1 MTSLPSIPIIDLPE
15 EEISRS
21 YGILTVS
28 KAAQRVVLPL
38 SKVDLHAKVADQ
50 VAEVRILQTF
60 RNPYQEALEA
70 IYIFPI
76 SGGSAVSNFQMKIG
90 SRTLRGVIEER
101 AEARRQY
108 QQALEE
114 GKRAG
119 LLEQERDDV
128 FTIQVG
134 NLPPNEEVTVEI
146 TYSERL
152 PFFEDGNTE
161 LRLPLVVAPRYIPG
175 NTLDEC
181 SVGDGVE
188 QDTDI
193 VPDASKISPPR
204 LCAGFDPNVGL
215 KIEVQ
220 LLNEVSNLFC
230 SQHATRGNE
239 TANGTFISLARIDE
253 RLNKDFVLRWKSGKE
268 KTQTSLLLY
277 KDEKQEIY
285 GMLSLIPP
293 QRETFFGVP
302 RDVVFVLDR
311 SGSMQGAKIAS
322 ASRSCSIL
330 LSTLSPNDRFAM
342 LAFNNHVEWFQPN
355 GEKGDRFIAAS
366 EDGLQ
371 RGENFLRSVMS
382 GGGTELDQAIGAAIT
397 AIGDRHRASE
407 NRIPVIVLLTD
418 GQIGDESRVLKR
430 IQKELGDTRVF
441 TVGIDTAVNQGFLS
455 RLASLGG
462 GTATFVEPGTALEDA
477 LQAVGREIGTPLIV
491 DLAINAVDSDI
502 DLGSIAPMRIPDL
515 FAGRSSTAFFRMNKS
530 GKIRIHGKFSDG
542 SKFEEQIRGS
552 EIDLPAI
559 AHLWTRTRIKD
570 LEDRFRLE
578 QNNQPEIKKQII
590 DLSIQHTLL
599 TRFTAFVVVDESEVV
614 NKDGSRRKI
623 VQPVEMPA
631 LWEME
636 NETQRTGS
644 FASMTMA
651 YAPQPPMAHPMK
663 TRMQASSPKSDSG
676 AAGIFRGIFRKHGTV
691 KDLEDLAQ
699 VDSKKLKRALKDF
712 IQEFR
717 AVQSAIHSNH
727 IPSADKLEQTRLEVM
742 KVLSTTPVL
751 TELAALQKLLK
762 GAIVEL
768 IAALRTPGISV
779 ATLQSILERHKKA
792 FDKSFHGIESP
803 QSTPFWESTI

>member
-1 MTSLPSIPIIDLPE
+1 MTSIPLIPIVDVPE
-15 EEISRS
+15 ERS
-21 YGILTVS
+21 YGILTVL
-28 KAAQRVVLPL
+28 KDAQRIVLPL
-38 SKVDLHAKVADQ
+38 AKVDVRAKVAGQ
-50 VAEVRILQTF
+50 VAEVKILQTF
-60 RNPYQEALEA
+60 RNPYHEALEA

-76 SGGSAVSNFQMKIG
+76 SGGSAVSNFEMKIG

-134 NLPPNEEVTVEI
+134 NLPPNEEVTIEI

-152 PFFEDGNTE
+152 PFFENGNTE

-175 NTLDEC
+175 NAVDEC
-181 SVGDGVE
+181 SVGDGIE
-188 QDTDI
+188 HDTDI

-220 LLNEVSNLFC
+220 LLNKVSDLFC
-230 SQHATRGNE
+230 SQHATRTNE
-239 TANGTFISLARIDE
+239 TLDGTSILLARIDE
-253 RLNKDFVLRWKSGKE
+253 RLNKDFVLRWKSSKE
-268 KTQTSLLLY
+268 KTQSSLLLY
-277 KDEKQEIY
+277 KNEKQEVY
-285 GMLSLIPP
+285 GMLSIIPP
-293 QRETFFGVP
+293 QRDNFFGVP

-311 SGSMQGAKIAS
+311 SGSMQGVKMAS

-330 LSTLSPNDRFAM
+330 LSTLGPKDRFAIV
-342 LAFNNHVEWFQPN
+342 AFSNDVEWFYPN
-355 GEKGDRFIAAS
+355 GKFIAAS

-371 RGENFLRSVMS
+371 RGENFLRSINS
-382 GGGTELDQAIGAAIT
+382 HGGTELDHAIEAAIS
-397 AIGDRHRASE
+397 AIAERPHTE
-407 NRIPVIVLLTD
+407 TRIPVIVLLTD

-462 GTATFVEPGTALEDA
+462 GTATFVEPGTALDDA
-477 LQAVGREIGTPLIV
+477 LSAVGREIGTPLIV
-491 DLAINAVDSDI
+491 DLAINALDPQI
-502 DLGSIAPMRIPDL
+502 DLASVAPKRIPDL
-515 FAGRSSTAFFRMNKS
+515 FAGRSSTTFFRMNQP
-530 GKIRIHGKFSDG
+530 GAIRISGKFSDG
-542 SKFEEQIRGS
+542 SKFEEQIS
-552 EIDLPAI
+552 DSVIDLPAI
-559 AHLWTRTRIKD
+559 AHLWARARVKD

-578 QNNQPEIKKQII
+578 QSNQSEIKKQII
-590 DLSIQHTLL
+590 ELSVQHTLL

-636 NETQRTGS
+636 QSQISGR
-644 FASMTMA
+644 FAQMVMA
-651 YAPQPPMAHPMK
+651 SPAPAIARAMDAK
-663 TRMQASSPKSDSG
+663 MQVSTAKSDSS
-676 AAGIFRGIFRKHGTV
+676 ATGILGGIFRKHRTMT
-691 KDLEDLAQ
+691 DREEIAR
-699 VDSKKLKRALKDF
+699 VDSKQLKPALKDF

-717 AVQSAIHSNH
+717 AVESAIHSGH
-727 IPSADKLEQTRLEVM
+727 VPSADNLEKTRLEVM
-742 KVLSTTPVL
+742 KALSSAAAGL
-751 TELAALQKLLK
+751 ELAALQKLLR

-768 IAALRTPGISV
+768 ITALRTPGISV
-779 ATLQSILERHKKA
+779 ATLQSILERYKKD
-792 FDKSFHGIESP
+792 FEKSFHEIESP
-803 QSTPFWESTI
+803 RSEHFWESTI

>member
-1 MTSLPSIPIIDLPE
+1 MTSLPSIPIIDLPGE
-15 EEISRS
+15 ESSRS

-38 SKVDLHAKVADQ
+38 TKVDLFAKVAGQ
-50 VAEVRILQTF
+50 VAEVRISQTF

-108 QQALEE
+108 QKALEE

-175 NTLDEC
+175 NTLDES

-220 LLNEVSNLFC
+220 LLSEASNLFC
-230 SQHATRGNE
+230 SQHATRSKE
-239 TANGTFISLARIDE
+239 TADGTFISLARIDE

-268 KTQTSLLLY
+268 KTQTTLLLY
-277 KDEKQEIY
+277 KDEKQKMY
-285 GMLSLIPP
+285 GMLSIIPP
-293 QRETFFGVP
+293 QREKFFGVP

-311 SGSMQGAKIAS
+311 SGSMHGTKMAS
-322 ASRSCSIL
+322 ASRACSIL

-342 LAFNNHVEWFQPN
+342 LAFNNQVEWFHPN
-355 GEKGDRFIAAS
+355 GEQGDRLIDAT

-371 RGENFLRSVMS
+371 RGEKFLRSVMS
-382 GGGTELDQAIGAAIT
+382 GGGTELDHAIEAAISVI
-397 AIGDRHRASE
+397 AKRNHIR
-407 NRIPVIVLLTD
+407 NRIPVIVCLTD

-441 TVGIDTAVNQGFLS
+441 TVGIDTAVNHGFLS

-491 DLAINAVDSDI
+491 DLAIHAADSEI
-502 DLGSIAPMRIPDL
+502 DLASIAPMRIPDL
-515 FAGRSSTAFFRMNKS
+515 FAGRTSTAFFRMNKS
-530 GKIRIHGKFSDG
+530 GEIRVSGKFSDG
-542 SKFEEQIRGS
+542 SKFEDQIRGS
-552 EIDLPAI
+552 EIALPSI
-559 AHLWTRTRIKD
+559 AHLWTRARVKD

-578 QNNQPEIKKQII
+578 LNNQSEIKKQII
-590 DLSIQHTLL
+590 DLSVQHTLL

-636 NETQRTGS
+636 HETQRTGS
-644 FASMTMA
+644 FASMA
-651 YAPQPPMAHPMK
+651 LACAPPPPSGRPMDA
-663 TRMQASSPKSDSG
+663 RMQVSSPKSHSG

-691 KDLEDLAQ
+691 QNPEEITK

-717 AVQSAIHSNH
+717 AVESAIHSGH
-727 IPSADKLEQTRLEVM
+727 VPSADKLEKTRLEVM
-742 KVLSTTPVL
+742 KVLSATPVG

-768 IAALRTPGISV
+768 IAALQTPGIS
-779 ATLQSILERHKKA
+779 ANTLQSILDRHKKE
-792 FDKSFHGIESP
+792 FEKSFHEIESP
-803 QSTPFWESTI
+803 QSEHFWESTI